1 MPMDTQETFIIL
13 TYALIG
19 ISGALSIIVFVW
31 GFATYISRLGTD
43 RRIAGIR
50 IMEWGVGLV
59 TASIVLIGILHLLQ

>member
-1 MPMDTQETFIIL
+1 MDGSFEIL
-13 TYALIG
+13 LYAMIG
-19 ISGALSIIVFVW
+19 ISGALSVVVFMW

-59 TASIVLIGILHLLQ
+59 MTSIFLIGLMRFLQ